1 MATRYDKHLQAKQTG
16 KHVCNNK
23 YGTCRCKQC
32 REQRSNIPGMHQSW
46 RMRRDI
52 RNAKTSYYDTTPR
65 TPRPV
70 EDQFLG
76 PVLGAVSKPATGL
89 SSTPGALSAVTGG
102 APAKS
107 NIISIGNRQRAA
119 LLNLWRQKKQNART
133 QVVKD
138 RYQKYIDV
146 ILKRQRP
153 SWDQSEKDLQHFF
166 KRMGIPG
173 QKTYLGGQP
182 AKWIQRPDG
191 RYVPPGGSV
200 IPDINAA
207 DSMIEIKNYN
217 INNQDALIRDLRRQI
232 NRRNTEGPKDSS
244 GNALPQRVLLDMRG
258 QQASLNQL
266 KQLAQRVSAQ
276 TGLPADNVQVVTWEI

>member
-1 MATRYDKHLQAKQTG
+1 M
-16 KHVCNNK
+16 
-23 YGTCRCKQC
+23 
-32 REQRSNIPGMHQSW
+32 
-46 RMRRDI
+46 
-52 RNAKTSYYDTTPR
+52 
-65 TPRPV
+65 
-70 EDQFLG
+70 DQFLG

-89 SSTPGALSAVTGG
+89 TANAASLSSVTRGA
-102 APAKS
+102 APKS
-107 NIISIGNRQRAA
+107 PIISIGNRQRAA
-119 LLNLWRQKKQNART
+119 LLQLWRQKQQQAKS

-146 ILKRQRP
+146 ILQRKRP

-173 QKTYLGGQP
+173 QKTYLGSQP

-191 RYVPPGGSV
+191 RYVPPKGSV

-217 INNQDALIRDLRRQI
+217 IRNQDALIRDLKKQI
-232 NRRNTEGPKDSS
+232 NRRMQQGPRDTA

-258 QQASLNQL
+258 QQATANQL
-266 KQLAQRVSAQ
+266 RQLAQRVSAQ